1 MGTFISNDA
10 MVNPKKQIAI
20 VDDEADLTY
29 LFCEALSSVGLNGIG
44 FDDPLIA
51 LEYIREHSS
60 DIGMVI
66 TDWKMPKMSG
76 FELIRKIDEM
86 DQDIKIVL
94 MSAYELEEDQLKEVN
109 KDDYLK
115 KPIHMSKLIETVKKE
130 LTQTPYLKQDK
141 ILR

>member
-1 MGTFISNDA
+1 

-51 LEYIREHSS
+51 LEYIHEHSS

>member
-1 MGTFISNDA
+1 
-10 MVNPKKQIAI
+10 
-20 VDDEADLTY
+20 
-29 LFCEALSSVGLNGIG
+29 
-44 FDDPLIA
+44 
-51 LEYIREHSS
+51 
-60 DIGMVI
+60 MVI

-130 LTQTPYLKQDK
+130 LTQTPYLKEDK

>member
-1 MGTFISNDA
+1 MG
-10 MVNPKKQIAI
+10 NPKKQIAV
-20 VDDEADLTY
+20 VDDEADLTN

>member
-1 MGTFISNDA
+1 
-10 MVNPKKQIAI
+10 
-20 VDDEADLTY
+20 
-29 LFCEALSSVGLNGIG
+29 
-44 FDDPLIA
+44 
-51 LEYIREHSS
+51 
-60 DIGMVI
+60 MVI

>member
-1 MGTFISNDA
+1 
-10 MVNPKKQIAI
+10 
-20 VDDEADLTY
+20 
-29 LFCEALSSVGLNGIG
+29 
-44 FDDPLIA
+44 
-51 LEYIREHSS
+51 
-60 DIGMVI
+60 MVI
-66 TDWKMPKMSG
+66 TDWKIPKMSG

-130 LTQTPYLKQDK
+130 LIQTPYLKQDK

>member
-1 MGTFISNDA
+1 

-29 LFCEALSSVGLNGIG
+29 LFCEALNSVGLKGIG

>member
-1 MGTFISNDA
+1 

-141 ILR
+141 ILL

>member
-1 MGTFISNDA
+1 

-29 LFCEALSSVGLNGIG
+29 LFCEALNSVGLNGIG

>member
-1 MGTFISNDA
+1 

-60 DIGMVI
+60 DRHGNN
-66 TDWKMPKMSG
+66 G
-76 FELIRKIDEM
+76 
-86 DQDIKIVL
+86 
-94 MSAYELEEDQLKEVN
+94 LENSQNEW
-109 KDDYLK
+109 
-115 KPIHMSKLIETVKKE
+115 I
-130 LTQTPYLKQDK
+130 
-141 ILR
+141 

>member
-1 MGTFISNDA
+1 

-51 LEYIREHSS
+51 LEYIHEHSS

-76 FELIRKIDEM
+76 FESIRKIDEM

>member
-1 MGTFISNDA
+1 MG
-10 MVNPKKQIAI
+10 NPKKQIAV
-20 VDDEADLTY
+20 VDDEADLTN

-44 FDDPLIA
+44 FNDPLLA

>member
-1 MGTFISNDA
+1 
-10 MVNPKKQIAI
+10 
-20 VDDEADLTY
+20 
-29 LFCEALSSVGLNGIG
+29 
-44 FDDPLIA
+44 
-51 LEYIREHSS
+51 
-60 DIGMVI
+60 
-66 TDWKMPKMSG
+66 MPKMSG

>member
-1 MGTFISNDA
+1 
-10 MVNPKKQIAI
+10 MVDPKKQIAI

-76 FELIRKIDEM
+76 FELIRKIGET

-94 MSAYELEEDQLKEVN
+94 MSAYELEEDQLKEAN